1 MQIDE
6 KTCSLLTGKLQ
17 FTEEHINKLEHNA
30 GMLARTMNLLSMIQ
44 RSPNQQ
50 AVRQF
55 VLVQLKK
62 IRQTL
67 DEASYTRTNALIQAR
82 AEYYTF
88 QRAFR

>member
-1 MQIDE
+1 MHIDD
-6 KTCSLLTGKLQ
+6 KICSLLTGKLH
-17 FTEEHINKLEHNA
+17 FTDDHIRKLENNA
-30 GMLARTMNLLSMIQ
+30 GLLARTMNLLSMVQ

-67 DEASYTRTNALIQAR
+67 DEVPYARNHALIQAR

-88 QRAFR
+88 QRSFR